1 MNREESPL
9 PQPKGALP
17 AASGARGQV
26 LARLAQNYGR
36 ALHRFFERR
45 VNVKADV
52 PDLVQDVYLRLSRM
66 ADPAG
71 SRSRSISSSSPPP
84 MF

>member
-1 MNREESPL
+1 ME
-9 PQPKGALP
+9 Q
-17 AASGARGQV
+17 
-26 LARLAQNYGR
+26 

-71 SRSRSISSSSPPP
+71 SSRSISSSSPPP
-84 MF
+84 MC

>member
-1 MNREESPL
+1 
-9 PQPKGALP
+9 
-17 AASGARGQV
+17 
-26 LARLAQNYGR
+26 
-36 ALHRFFERR
+36 

-71 SRSRSISSSSPPP
+71 IEKPSISSSSPPP
-84 MF
+84 MC